1 VDSVSEQKIFMSY
14 SGKKVNEIFS
24 TKEYTKFKLIKTN
37 RVIKNPKIKKLV
49 KSMTENG
56 WLPGSYVVVNSKW
69 EIIDGQ
75 HRILA
80 GMQCNLPIVYTM
92 ERKADDK
99 VMRGLNTGGDNWQMN
114 DHLHGF
120 VEDGNEHYT
129 KLDNLMK
136 AFPELKITEC
146 LMLCKNM
153 YTSVPRGTFE
163 NGEFTT
169 KNMVTA
175 HTWGEYI
182 MRLKPFAKFF
192 NTGIFV
198 RALLCCLTKE
208 GFDFNDF
215 VRKIELR
222 PTSLVKCGTREQY
235 IELFESIYNY
245 RRSDKINLRY

>member
-1 VDSVSEQKIFMSY
+1 MSH
-14 SGKKVNEIFS
+14 SGKKVNEIYA
-24 TKEYTKFKLIKTN
+24 TKEYAKFKLIKGN

-49 KSMTENG
+49 KSMSEVG
-56 WLPGSYVVVNSKW
+56 WLPGSYVIVNSKW

-92 ERKADDK
+92 ERKADEK
-99 VMRGLNTGGDNWQMN
+99 VMRGLNTAGDNWQMN

-120 VEDGNEHYT
+120 VEDNNEHYI
-129 KLDNLMK
+129 KLSNLMK
-136 AFPELKITEC
+136 AYPELKITEC
-146 LMLCKNM
+146 LMLCKNQ
-153 YTSVPRGTFE
+153 YTSVQRGTFE

-169 KNMVTA
+169 KNMTIA
-175 HTWGEYI
+175 YQWAEYI
-182 MRLKPFAKFF
+182 MRLKPFAKFY

-198 RALLCCLTKE
+198 RALVCCLTKE
-208 GFDFNDF
+208 GFNFEDFM
-215 VRKIELR
+215 RKVELR

-245 RRSDKINLRY
+245 RRSDKLNLRY

>member
-1 VDSVSEQKIFMSY
+1 MSY

-24 TKEYTKFKLIKTN
+24 TKEYAKFKLIKGN

-49 KSMTENG
+49 KSMTEDG
-56 WLPGSYVVVNSKW
+56 WLPGSYVVVNSRW

-80 GMQCNLPIVYTM
+80 GMQCNLPIIYTM
-92 ERKADDK
+92 EKKADDK
-99 VMRGLNTGGDNWQMN
+99 VMRGLNKAGDNWQLN

-129 KLDNLMK
+129 FLYNFMK
-136 AFPELKITEC
+136 DFPELKITEAM
-146 LMLCKNM
+146 MLCKNA
-153 YTSVPRGTFE
+153 YTAVPRGTFE
-163 NGEFTT
+163 NGEFTV
-169 KNMVTA
+169 KNKRVA
-175 HTWGEYI
+175 IEWAEYV

-198 RALLCCLTKE
+198 RALVCCLTKE

-245 RRSDKINLRY
+245 RRSDKLNLRY